1 MRIVYACW
9 MEKTEASKE
18 ISNALNSAVDWL
30 WSIGFSFSEAN
41 LVWSSLQLAL
51 IFVAML
57 IAYTGKRVF
66 GPRIIKVANKRKNAG
81 FVSRIL
87 KRFELSLWGI
97 LLASSLWLMVMI
109 MRQVTWSS
117 RSHLLLSAASL
128 ATAWLVISIA
138 TKFIKNHSIARIV
151 AAMAW
156 GLAALNILGLLPST
170 VEMLDKSAV
179 QFDTFRLSVL
189 TVIKAIA
196 VFSIMVWG
204 ALGIGRFAESK
215 LTSIEGLS
223 PSLQVLA
230 GKVIK
235 ASLLVVAVF
244 GSLSLV
250 GIDFSALAVFSGA
263 IGLGIGF
270 GLQKVVSNLISG
282 FILLT
287 DKSIK
292 PGDVIS
298 VGDSYGRIDQLA
310 ARYVSVRARDGREYL
325 VPNEDLITNQV
336 INWTFSAKQVRLD
349 VNFGTSYNSDPHE
362 VRELA
367 KKAAASVNRVIK
379 SQPPVCHITEFGDS
393 SINYVLRFWIIDPDK
408 GTLNVR
414 GDVFLALWDA
424 LKEAGIEIPFPHR
437 ELLVNSPVE
446 VKMTR

>member
-1 MRIVYACW
+1 MYVDF
-9 MEKTEASKE
+9 MEKADGEKA
-18 ISNALNSAVDWL
+18 ISGVLTSIIEWL
-30 WSIGFSFSEAN
+30 QTIGFSFSEAN

-51 IFVAML
+51 IVTAIL
-57 IAYTGKRVF
+57 IAYTGKRIF
-66 GPRIIKVANKRKNAG
+66 GPRIVEFAEKDQNSRVLA
-81 FVSRIL
+81 RIL
-87 KRFELSLWGI
+87 KRLELSLWGL
-97 LLASSLWLMVMI
+97 LLASSLWLMVMV
-109 MRQVTWSS
+109 MRQITWAS

-128 ATAWLVISIA
+128 ATAWVVISIA
-138 TKFIKNHSIARIV
+138 TKFIKNHSIARIIAV
-151 AAMAW
+151 FAW

-170 VEMLDKSAV
+170 VEMLDKTAV

-189 TVIKAIA
+189 TVIKAIT
-196 VFSIMVWG
+196 VFSVLVWG
-204 ALGIGRFAESK
+204 ALNLGRFVDTK
-215 LTSIEGLS
+215 LKAVEGLS

-235 ASLLVVAVF
+235 ASLLVIAIF

-325 VPNEDLITNQV
+325 VPNEDLITSQV
-336 INWTFSAKQVRLD
+336 INWTFSALQVRLD
-349 VNFGTSYNSDPHE
+349 VNFGTSYNADPHQ
-362 VRELA
+362 VREIA
-367 KKAAASVNRVIK
+367 KKAATSVDRVNK
-379 SQPPVCHITEFGDS
+379 RQPPVCHITEFGDS
-393 SINYVLRFWIIDPDK
+393 SVNYVLRFWITDPDK
-408 GTLNVR
+408 GTTNVR

-424 LKEAGIEIPFPHR
+424 LKEAGVEIPFPHR
-437 ELLVNSPVE
+437 EILVNSPVE
-446 VKMTR
+446 VKMAK

>member
-1 MRIVYACW
+1 
-9 MEKTEASKE
+9 MEKADGEKLF
-18 ISNALNSAVDWL
+18 SNVLTSVAEWL
-30 WSIGFSFSEAN
+30 QTIGFSFSEAN

-51 IFVAML
+51 ILVAVL
-57 IAYTGKRVF
+57 FAYTGKRVL
-66 GPRIIKVANKRKNAG
+66 GPRIVEMANNAQNAG
-81 FVSRIL
+81 FIARL
-87 KRFELSLWGI
+87 LRRLELSLWGL
-97 LLASSLWLMVMI
+97 LLASSLWIMVMV
-109 MRQVTWSS
+109 MRQVTWAS

-128 ATAWLVISIA
+128 ATAWVVISIV
-138 TKFIKNHSIARIV
+138 TKFIKNQSIARIV
-151 AAMAW
+151 AILAW

-189 TVIKAIA
+189 TVIKAIT
-196 VFSIMVWG
+196 VFSILVWG
-204 ALGIGRFAESK
+204 ALSIGRFVESK
-215 LTSIEGLS
+215 LSAVEGLS

-325 VPNEDLITNQV
+325 VPNEDLITSQV
-336 INWTFSAKQVRLD
+336 INWTFSAHQVRLD

-362 VRELA
+362 VREIA
-367 KKAAASVNRVIK
+367 KQAASSVARVNK
-379 SQPPVCHITEFGDS
+379 HQAPVCHITEFGDS
-393 SINYVLRFWIIDPDK
+393 SVNYVLRFWISDPDK
-408 GTLNVR
+408 GTTNVR

-424 LKEAGIEIPFPHR
+424 LKQAGVEIPFPHR

-446 VKMTR
+446 VKMAK

>member
-1 MRIVYACW
+1 
-9 MEKTEASKE
+9 MEKAETTRE
-18 ISNALNSAVDWL
+18 ISGVLTSVLEWL
-30 WSIGFSFSEAN
+30 QTIGFSFSEAN
-41 LVWSSLQLAL
+41 LGWSTLQIAL
-51 IFVAML
+51 ITIAVL
-57 IAYTGKRVF
+57 IAYTGKRIF
-66 GPRIIKVANKRKNAG
+66 GPRLVALADDKQHVGIFSKLIR
-81 FVSRIL
+81 RI
-87 KRFELSLWGI
+87 ELSLWGI
-97 LLASSLWLMVMI
+97 LLASSLWITVMVM
-109 MRQVTWSS
+109 RQITWAS

-128 ATAWLVISIA
+128 ATAWVVISVVS
-138 TKFIKNHSIARIV
+138 KFIKNHSIARLV
-151 AAMAW
+151 AILAW

-170 VEMLDKSAV
+170 IEMLDKTAV

-189 TVIKAIA
+189 TVFKAIT
-196 VFSIMVWG
+196 VFSILVWG
-204 ALGIGRFAESK
+204 ALGLGRFTEAK
-215 LTSIEGLS
+215 LGAIDGLS

-235 ASLLVVAVF
+235 ATLLVIAIF

-325 VPNEDLITNQV
+325 VPNEDLITSQV
-336 INWTFSAKQVRLD
+336 INWTFSAMQVRLD
-349 VNFGTSYNSDPHE
+349 VNFGTSYDSDPHQ

-367 KKAAASVNRVIK
+367 KKAAASVARVDPK
-379 SQPPVCHITEFGDS
+379 QPPVCHITEFGDS
-393 SINYVLRFWIIDPDK
+393 SVNYVLRFWIIDPDK
-408 GTLNVR
+408 GTTNVR

-424 LKEAGIEIPFPHR
+424 LKQAGIQIPFPHR
-437 ELLVNSPVE
+437 EVLVNTPVE
-446 VKMTR
+446 VKMAK